1 MAYETEQRANGLVEA
16 GVRIFESAQQLVLDR
31 IDLLRYELRS
41 DLRSTLLG
49 VASLAGGGVLTLLG
63 WVVLMAAFVATG
75 WLPPAVALAV
85 VGGAQV
91 LLGAG
96 GILFAMRS
104 LASVDLVPPDG
115 FVPPKTAREPM

>member
-31 IDLLRYELRS
+31 IDLLRYELRA
-41 DLRSTLLG
+41 DLRATLLG
-49 VASLAGGGVLTLLG
+49 VAALAAGGVLTLLG

-75 WLPPAVALAV
+75 WLPPAAALAI

-91 LLGAG
+91 LLGAA

-104 LASVDLVPPDG
+104 LASLEIVPPDG
-115 FVPPKTAREPM
+115 FVPPKTPREAM

>member
-41 DLRSTLLG
+41 DLRLTLLS

-75 WLPPAVALAV
+75 WLPPAVALAI
-85 VGGAQV
+85 VGGAQL
-91 LLGAG
+91 LLGCG

-104 LASVDLVPPDG
+104 LSSLEIVPPDG

>member
-31 IDLLRYELRS
+31 IDLLRFELRA

-49 VASLAGGGVLTLLG
+49 IAALVIGGVLTVVG

-75 WLPPAVALAV
+75 WLPAALALTLLSR
-85 VGGAQV
+85 AQL
-91 LLGAG
+91 LLGCAG
-96 GILFAMRS
+96 IVFAMRS
-104 LASVDLVPPDG
+104 LATVELGPPDG
-115 FVPPKTAREPM
+115 FVPPKTAREAM

>member
-31 IDLLRYELRS
+31 IDLLRYELRA

-49 VASLAGGGVLTLLG
+49 IAALAAGGILTVLGSCVLL
-63 WVVLMAAFVATG
+63 AAFVASG
-75 WLPPAVALAV
+75 WLPPALALAL
-85 VGGAQV
+85 VGAAQL

-96 GILFAMRS
+96 GVLFAMRS
-104 LASVDLVPPDG
+104 LASLELVPPDG
-115 FVPPKTAREPM
+115 FVPPKTRREPM

>member
-49 VASLAGGGVLTLLG
+49 VAALAGGSFITLLG

-75 WLPPAVALAV
+75 WLPLAVALGV
-85 VGGAQV
+85 VGGAQL
-91 LLGAG
+91 LLGCAG
-96 GILFAMRS
+96 IVFAMRS
-104 LASVDLVPPDG
+104 LAAVELGPPDG
-115 FVPPKTAREPM
+115 FVPPKTAREAM

>member
-41 DLRSTLLG
+41 DLRAMLFG
-49 VASLAGGGVLTLLG
+49 IAGLAGGGVLALLG
-63 WVVLMAAFVATG
+63 WIAVMAAFVGAG
-75 WLPPAVALAV
+75 WLPPAQALGIL
-85 VGGAQV
+85 GGAH
-91 LLGAG
+91 LILGAAG
-96 GILFAMRS
+96 VLFAARS
-104 LASVDLVPPDG
+104 LAAVELVPPDG

>member
-49 VASLAGGGVLTLLG
+49 VAALGGGGVLTLLG

-75 WLPPAVALAV
+75 WLPTAVALGV
-85 VGGAQV
+85 VGGAQL

-96 GILFAMRS
+96 GIVFAMRS

>member
-41 DLRSTLLG
+41 DLRLTLLS

-85 VGGAQV
+85 VGGAQL
-91 LLGAG
+91 LLGCG

-104 LASVDLVPPDG
+104 LSSLEIVPPDG